1 MLASALFSRHLAI
14 AGLPYLVLL
23 CIISLGESLE
33 FLPSAGL
40 TRQFGQVEPIIKRT
54 WESEQGP
61 FSNGPPDDYVEGN
74 EAAEAHTL
82 TNDSP
87 ERIGVPGLGKPLPP
101 ITSIVASV
109 LGASADA
116 GLVPGL
122 PTPPVIPEP
131 VIPVPIGASGGLFSS
146 VISILA
152 GAPSAV
158 PTSPG
163 GNDEP
168 LGGLL
173 SVLSQVSPVPVSLSI
188 TGVPVVPTQSGG
200 LLPAFNV
207 LGGVAAALDDV
218 LGSSKDSDSQGSG
231 LLGQLSANIIDPI
244 ASIAAD
250 PTSIIAHPTAALID
264 LQSQVSSLLDGL
276 PSAVAAGVQ
285 LASNVGGQIAGAL
298 DATTEVL
305 DSVPAVANG
314 VAEQVGSLLNAA
326 PNLATGLPAAA
337 LSVVNQVES
346 VLAPI
351 PDLGSDVAGILR
363 GMREELSSATA
374 NALPEVTSLAAI
386 VGSQV
391 VSNLPPVLQGPVQG
405 VVSDLQ
411 NDISGL
417 LCQVSDVVSGTAII
431 FNVPCG
437 SANSVTSPTG
447 AQASATVPATVSAS
461 VTVGETLPL
470 VPTQPFPTSPL
481 PLASVLSSLGSSL
494 MTAETAVASGVDPLA
509 SSALSD
515 LSSLFSQI
523 SALSLTAALTSSTQ
537 PTPSTGVFSPYL
549 LPDQMLTCS
558 STGVPKLLT
567 RTTRGNYYLLCSDD
581 HSPDHINGSIY

>member
-207 LGGVAAALDDV
+207 LDGVAAALDDV

-363 GMREELSSATA
+363 GMREELSSAAA

-411 NDISGL
+411 NDITFSYFATTSRLRFVIFGL
-417 LCQVSDVVSGTAII
+417 VIDDCRNCCRLWCRPSCEFCFVRSLVIVQSNIGSFPDGCTDIFDSTYAFNSQRSEFSYSDQHQPAPRAIRLRGR
-431 FNVPCG
+431 NWPCG
-437 SANSVTSPTG
+437 FRWFHGSESSQHNFGRTEYG
-447 AQASATVPATVSAS
+447 A
-461 VTVGETLPL
+461 
-470 VPTQPFPTSPL
+470 
-481 PLASVLSSLGSSL
+481 
-494 MTAETAVASGVDPLA
+494 
-509 SSALSD
+509 
-515 LSSLFSQI
+515 
-523 SALSLTAALTSSTQ
+523 
-537 PTPSTGVFSPYL
+537 
-549 LPDQMLTCS
+549 
-558 STGVPKLLT
+558 
-567 RTTRGNYYLLCSDD
+567 
-581 HSPDHINGSIY
+581 